1 MTLVGL
7 RKNSMKNTDEKI
19 IKKLFVTYKIRD
31 GQLVIETV
39 TRRYSGEDYYDT
51 TTTEPITKVTAN
63 GV

>member
-1 MTLVGL
+1 
-7 RKNSMKNTDEKI
+7 MKNTDEKI